1 MSKHTYLQECLSLNK
16 NRISRWQ
23 TSMMPLRVYVAP
35 FRWYKSKSEYEN
47 YKYKQMV
54 IDALQAWQNISGGA
68 VSFDVVQ
75 SLHDSHINL
84 DWKRV
89 DRKSLGNCNFNYDKL
104 GRFYSAEMQIGI
116 SDGIIHK
123 QYMDESEVY
132 HTIVHEIGHA
142 IGLGHSPNRGDI
154 MYVPH
159 EYGVTNISKRDIKT
173 LKWLYKFEI
182 GKTENELLIQHSAS
196 KARDIDELV
205 AVLSGAKSKFEQV
218 KEGIEL
224 QNRDLIQETENI
236 GDLKKYMLEL
246 NNIEVKIKLPK
257 PGQFTE

>member
-1 MSKHTYLQECLSLNK
+1 MSKQTYLQECLNLNK
-16 NRISRWQ
+16 KRVSRWQ
-23 TSMMPLRVYVAP
+23 TSMMPLRVYIAP
-35 FRWYKSKSEYEN
+35 FRWYKSKTEYES

-54 IDALQAWQNISGGA
+54 INALQAWQNVSAGA

-89 DRKSLGNCNFNYDKL
+89 DRKSLGYCNFNYDKL

-116 SDGIIHK
+116 SDGIIHQ
-123 QYMDESEVY
+123 QYMDENEVY

-159 EYGVTNISKRDIKT
+159 EYGVTNISKGDIKT

-182 GKTENELLIQHSAS
+182 GKTESELLALHSAA
-196 KARDIDELV
+196 KARDVDELIT
-205 AVLSGAKSKFEQV
+205 VLSGSKSKFEQV
-218 KEGIEL
+218 KEGIES
-224 QNRDLIQETENI
+224 QKRDLIQETENI
-236 GDLKKYMLEL
+236 GDLKRYMLQL
-246 NNIEVKIKLPK
+246 DNIKIKIELPK
-257 PGQFTE
+257 SAE